1 MKILTMTLLITP
13 SVFNLHGILLLKKYK
28 KYIIHEEIQEI
39 PNPRNKYLAELC
51 TRSIYSKYSQ
61 VFPKITSTNHSIIT
75 SQIKQ

>member
-13 SVFNLHGILLLKKYK
+13 SVFNLHGILQLKKYT

-39 PNPRNKYLAELC
+39 PNPRNLAELC
-51 TRSIYSKYSQ
+51 TRAIYSKYSQ
-61 VFPKITSTNHSIIT
+61 IFPKITSTNHSIIT